1 MDTKHIFI
9 LNPAAGKKGKIAD
22 FEREI
27 CRICQQRGIDFTIKI
42 TNGIGNATEIVKEES
57 EKNADKIC
65 RFYACGGD
73 GTLNEVV
80 SGAVLCDNAQVA
92 CYPCGTGNDFV
103 KVFDGVRHFKSF
115 EDLIDGEAT
124 PIDVMRIG
132 SKYSVNLL
140 NTGLDARV
148 AQWAGKNKRKC
159 VFGGSFPYKVAILN
173 TIMKKLTRT
182 YRIIA
187 DGRDLSGEYTIMVVA
202 SGRYYGG
209 GFYAVPDAQPDDGML
224 DLLFVKKLSRLKIA
238 SVIGKYE
245 KGRYRELSDLVF
257 RTRCKSVHFV
267 SENEEPISL
276 DGEIHNMKEFT
287 VEVVPHKLR
296 FIVPKGAKLTFTEYV
311 ESHNLEEKE
320 EIYSK

>member
-9 LNPAAGKKGKIAD
+9 LNPAAGKKGKIAEY
-22 FEREI
+22 EREI
-27 CRICQQRGIDFTIKI
+27 CRICEERGLDFTIKI
-42 TNGIGNATEIVKEES
+42 TNGAGDATEIVKEES
-57 EKNADKIC
+57 AKHSDKTC

-80 SGAVLCDNAQVA
+80 SGAVVCDNAQVA

-103 KVFDGVRHFKSF
+103 KVFDGLEHFKSF
-115 EDLIDGEAT
+115 EDLIDGEET

-132 SKYSVNLL
+132 SKYSINLC

-148 AQWAGKNKRKC
+148 AKWAGENKRKC

-173 TIMKKLTRT
+173 TILKKIPRT
-182 YRIIA
+182 YKITA
-187 DGRDLSGEYTIMVVA
+187 DGVDLSGEYTIMVVA

-224 DLLFVKKLSRLKIA
+224 DLLLVKKLSRLQIA
-238 SVIGKYE
+238 SIIGKYE
-245 KGRYRELSDLVF
+245 KGRYRELGDIVF
-257 RTRCKSVHFV
+257 RTRCKSVYFE
-267 SENEEPISL
+267 SENAEPVSL
-276 DGEIHNMKEFT
+276 DGEIHNLKEFT
-287 VEVVPHKLR
+287 VEVLSQKLP
-296 FIVPKGAKLTFTEYV
+296 FIVPKGAKLTYAEYV
-311 ESHNLEEKE
+311 DCQNLQEKE